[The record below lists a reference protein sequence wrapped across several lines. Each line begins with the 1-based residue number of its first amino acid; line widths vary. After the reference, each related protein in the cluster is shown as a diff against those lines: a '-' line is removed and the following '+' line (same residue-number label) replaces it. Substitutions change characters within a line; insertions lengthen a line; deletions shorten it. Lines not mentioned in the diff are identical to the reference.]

1 VGFPGLWAFWPHYLC
16 RFRQFT
22 MKYGNFGFIPFKPEY
37 NHGLFFIDH
46 ESVVADRGQTSSQYN
61 GVRSNGC

>member
-1 VGFPGLWAFWPHYLC
+1 
-16 RFRQFT
+16 